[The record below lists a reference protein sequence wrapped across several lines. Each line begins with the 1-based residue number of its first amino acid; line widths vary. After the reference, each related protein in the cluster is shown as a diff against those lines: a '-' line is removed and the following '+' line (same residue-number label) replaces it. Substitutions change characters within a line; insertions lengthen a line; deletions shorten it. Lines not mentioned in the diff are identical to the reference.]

1 MEKKVIQNLSPLP
14 HSKHKN
20 QLWVII
26 NLNGKEKQQ
35 NFQMALYGNIFIISG
50 YVNKTHKALTMKERL
65 TDLKTLK
72 SLTFYQKLLLTWE
85 KSYKMS

>member
-35 NFQMALYGNIFIISG
+35 NFQMTLYGNIFIISG
-50 YVNKTHKALTMKERL
+50 YVNKTHKALTMKKLQNEL
-65 TDLKTLK
+65 IPATHK
-72 SLTFYQKLLLTWE
+72 STRGKKNPLYPE
-85 KSYKMS
+85 